1 MQSTVLQ
8 SAIKVDDQQP
18 SFEIDDEKPYQ
29 TPELNGPPEV
39 ESSRLSKEKTSEEV
53 GKKEEKVD
61 VPANDT
67 SNA

>member
-18 SFEIDDEKPYQ
+18 SFEINDEKPYQ

-39 ESSRLSKEKTSEEV
+39 ESSRLSKEKTSEE

-61 VPANDT
+61 VLANDT